1 MFLKVTDLH
10 YKYMRGAP
18 LEVHA
23 LKGVT
28 LSVAEGE
35 FAGIIGSS
43 GAGKTTL
50 IQLLSGLLQPTA
62 GQVIINGLSTADDN
76 SSLSAT
82 RRRMGILFQH
92 PEQQLF
98 AETIYQ
104 DVSFGPRNMGFP
116 KEEIDERVREAL
128 DRVGLDYNR
137 TKDLSP
143 FRLSGG
149 EMRRVALAGIIAMRP
164 EALILDEPTA
174 GLDPRG
180 REELLGYIDN
190 LHQRGM
196 TIIMVSH
203 RLEDIARYAK
213 KVFVLHEGE
222 LVLQG
227 ERGEVFADR
236 SRLNKYGLDLPPVTS
251 LMHQLRDG
259 GRDVRT
265 DIFTVEDACK
275 EIELKIKGAVQGWP

>member
-1 MFLKVTDLH
+1 M
-10 YKYMRGAP
+10 
-18 LEVHA
+18 
-23 LKGVT
+23 KGVT
-28 LSVAEGE
+28 LSVARGD
-35 FAGIIGSS
+35 FTGVIGSS

-50 IQLLSGLLQPTA
+50 IQLLSGLLHPTA
-62 GQVIINGLSTADDN
+62 GQVIIDGLSTADDD
-76 SSLSAT
+76 SSPGAS

-104 DVSFGPRNMGFP
+104 DVSFGPRNMGLSG
-116 KEEIDERVREAL
+116 EEIDKRVREAL
-128 DRVGLDYNR
+128 DQVGVDYNR
-137 TKDLSP
+137 SKDLSP

-190 LHQRGM
+190 LHRRGM

-203 RLEDIARYAK
+203 RLEDIARYAH
-213 KVFVLHEGE
+213 KVFILHKGE

-227 ERGEVFADR
+227 ERREVFADR
-236 SRLNKYGLDLPPVTS
+236 SRLKKYGLDLPPVAL
-251 LMHQLRDG
+251 LMHQLRAR

-265 DIFTVEDACK
+265 DIFTVEDACR
-275 EIELKIKGAVQGWP
+275 EIEIKFGGAAGDGHGQ